1 MATAAVS
8 GDARRHA
15 AFERRRQQVLGQS
28 PSRLPRWLSPSSA
41 ASSRL
46 ECWPRTRVRDA
57 SPRGSVLSARCL
69 PDARTRRALAARCR
83 GCRMLLARPTL
94 PAGVRPKSFCAT
106 ATLYSSE
113 RAWIH
118 EKRGPPGGAL
128 FQQLGVFFTFR
139 GPQNLHPSHLGCRL
153 AFFDQI
159 LSACPRPQYYHI
171 VGSSRAPHT
180 RLDAGSMAGTG
191 RIRSL
196 QCTDGMWRRTGTRSI
211 HRAPLRGRDT
221 PDARLSYALRQSPA
235 GLAGAG

>member
-1 MATAAVS
+1 MS

-46 ECWPRTRVRDA
+46 DCWPRTRVRDA

-106 ATLYSSE
+106 LFVRRFILPKELGST
-113 RAWIH
+113 
-118 EKRGPPGGAL
+118 KRGVPRGG
-128 FQQLGVFFTFR
+128 
-139 GPQNLHPSHLGCRL
+139 PCSSSWGC
-153 AFFDQI
+153 
-159 LSACPRPQYYHI
+159 
-171 VGSSRAPHT
+171 SSRFVDPRVCSSA
-180 RLDAGSMAGTG
+180 SS
-191 RIRSL
+191 RSRRRHL
-196 QCTDGMWRRTGTRSI
+196 RRHQWQCSCRCC
-211 HRAPLRGRDT
+211 P
-221 PDARLSYALRQSPA
+221 SPPTQ
-235 GLAGAG
+235 

>member
-46 ECWPRTRVRDA
+46 DCWPRTRVRDA

-118 EKRGPPGGAL
+118 EKRGPPGGGPVPAAGGVLHVSWTPEFFFFAL
-128 FQQLGVFFTFR
+128 FKYVVVA
-139 GPQNLHPSHLGCRL
+139 CRT
-153 AFFDQI
+153 I
-159 LSACPRPQYYHI
+159 L
-171 VGSSRAPHT
+171 
-180 RLDAGSMAGTG
+180 
-191 RIRSL
+191 
-196 QCTDGMWRRTGTRSI
+196 
-211 HRAPLRGRDT
+211 
-221 PDARLSYALRQSPA
+221 
-235 GLAGAG
+235 

>member
-1 MATAAVS
+1 VS

-46 ECWPRTRVRDA
+46 DCWPRTRVRDA

-139 GPQNLHPSHLGCRL
+139 GPQNK
-153 AFFDQI
+153 
-159 LSACPRPQYYHI
+159 CPRFTSKDRTH
-171 VGSSRAPHT
+171 SAALT
-180 RLDAGSMAGTG
+180 TLRLIKPCPPSFGDLRNGHGYVFIA
-191 RIRSL
+191 RS
-196 QCTDGMWRRTGTRSI
+196 
-211 HRAPLRGRDT
+211 PRD
-221 PDARLSYALRQSPA
+221 P
-235 GLAGAG
+235 

>member
-1 MATAAVS
+1 MATATVS

-15 AFERRRQQVLGQS
+15 SFERRRQQVLGQS

-46 ECWPRTRVRDA
+46 DCWPRTRVRDA

-118 EKRGPPGGAL
+118 EKRGPPGGGPVPAAGGVLHVSWTPEFFFFAL
-128 FQQLGVFFTFR
+128 FKYVVVA
-139 GPQNLHPSHLGCRL
+139 CRT
-153 AFFDQI
+153 I
-159 LSACPRPQYYHI
+159 L
-171 VGSSRAPHT
+171 
-180 RLDAGSMAGTG
+180 
-191 RIRSL
+191 
-196 QCTDGMWRRTGTRSI
+196 
-211 HRAPLRGRDT
+211 
-221 PDARLSYALRQSPA
+221 
-235 GLAGAG
+235 

>member
-46 ECWPRTRVRDA
+46 DCWPRTRVRDA

-118 EKRGPPGGAL
+118 EKRGPAKEFLCDAICATLYSSERAWIHEKRGPPGGAL

-139 GPQNLHPSHLGCRL
+139 GPQNK
-153 AFFDQI
+153 
-159 LSACPRPQYYHI
+159 
-171 VGSSRAPHT
+171 PHK
-180 RLDAGSMAGTG
+180 
-191 RIRSL
+191 
-196 QCTDGMWRRTGTRSI
+196 
-211 HRAPLRGRDT
+211 
-221 PDARLSYALRQSPA
+221 
-235 GLAGAG
+235 

>member
-1 MATAAVS
+1 MS

-46 ECWPRTRVRDA
+46 DCWPRTRVRDA

-139 GPQNLHPSHLGCRL
+139 GPQNNLHTLPSFLPYL
-153 AFFDQI
+153 LTKD
-159 LSACPRPQYYHI
+159 
-171 VGSSRAPHT
+171 PH
-180 RLDAGSMAGTG
+180 G
-191 RIRSL
+191 
-196 QCTDGMWRRTGTRSI
+196 QTGTDVAQAHCVRPHMSRRSTRRRHSHI
-211 HRAPLRGRDT
+211 HAPSPVSRG
-221 PDARLSYALRQSPA
+221 SALRR
-235 GLAGAG
+235 